1 MTLRF
6 PAAPVAAGLPAMQ
19 KLHPWVGG
27 LSPRVPQHPLLF
39 AATSPAMRARGS
51 RRVLYS
57 QSRYVS
63 CRDLKTCC
71 SSKASFDFT
80 VTSSSETHSYYTA
93 E

>member
-1 MTLRF
+1 MIF
-6 PAAPVAAGLPAMQ
+6 PAATAAAAFPARPWGGKGCAGGWWAGL
-19 KLHPWVGG
+19 G
-27 LSPRVPQHPLLF
+27 VPQHPFCLLLCLL
-39 AATSPAMRARGS
+39 ARGHEGAEGS
-51 RRVLYS
+51 S
-57 QSRYVS
+57 AVS

>member
-1 MTLRF
+1 MISDRTGTTVIF
-6 PAAPVAAGLPAMQ
+6 PAAPVGHREGRAARGWWAG
-19 KLHPWVGG
+19 HG
-27 LSPRVPQHPLLF
+27 VPQHPFCCLLAGGHEG
-39 AATSPAMRARGS
+39 AAGS
-51 RRVLYS
+51 S
-57 QSRYVS
+57 AVS